1 MKNRFTK
8 VAVAAAGCALMFAI
22 TGCSGTDDAANS
34 EILESD
40 TGLTGGVAATVN
52 GVDIEEDKVTRAIN
66 NMRLSYNYAEDED
79 WKEYLKGQNE
89 TPQSIRDETLGT
101 LIDQQLILQFADQ
114 RGVTTTDEEIQSYVD
129 KMAENYTTPEKWDE
143 ARKEG
148 GFETDDDYKEALR
161 YSILQQKLQEGFE
174 EAVQLDDDALLAKAQ
189 ESAASY
195 SGSKR
200 SSHIL
205 FNTEDKE
212 TAQDVL
218 TRIQTGELPFEDAVQ
233 QYSQDEGSKENGGD
247 VGWDRLNSFVTEYTD
262 ALSGLNEGEVT
273 KELVESKYGWHIIMV
288 TDVFE
293 APETIESLDQV
304 PSEFLEEIRTTASQT
319 DSQDAMDDW
328 LLEMKQASDV
338 TINKMPENVPYN
350 VDMSGEYTQEEMDEI
365 NKKAEDE
372 LAGTVTEEEETLAA
386 EGEADAA
393 ADAAGDGADVA
404 AAETA
409 PAPETTE
416 VEPEAAETQP
426 EAAQE

>member
-1 MKNRFTK
+1 MKAGSQQMKKTFRTF
-8 VAVAAAGCALMFAI
+8 AIAAAGCALMFAI
-22 TGCSGTDDAANS
+22 TGCTAGDEADT

-89 TPQSIRDETLGT
+89 TPESMRDQTLGT
-101 LIDQQLILQFADQ
+101 LIDQQLILQFAEQ

-129 KMAENYTTPEKWDE
+129 EMAANYTTPEKWDE

-161 YSILQQKLQEGFE
+161 YSILQTKLQEGFE
-174 EAVQLDDDALLAKAQ
+174 EAVQLDDAGLLAKAQ
-189 ESAASY
+189 ESATSY
-195 SGSKR
+195 SGAKR

-205 FNTEDKE
+205 FNAEDQE

-218 TRIQTGELPFEDAVQ
+218 TRIQTGELAFEDAVQ
-233 QYSQDEGSKENGGD
+233 EYSQDEGSKENGGD
-247 VGWDRLNSFVTEYTD
+247 VGWDLLNTFVTEYTD
-262 ALSGLNEGEVT
+262 ALSGLNKGEVT
-273 KELVESKYGWHIIMV
+273 KDLVESKYGWHIIMV

-304 PSEFLEEIRTTASQT
+304 PDEFLEEIRTTAADT
-319 DSQDAMDDW
+319 DSESAMDDW
-328 LLEMKQASDV
+328 LLEMKQTSDV
-338 TINKMPENVPYN
+338 VINPMPEDVPYN

-365 NKKAEDE
+365 NQKAADE

-386 EGEADAA
+386 EGETDAV
-393 ADAAGDGADVA
+393 ADAAGD
-404 AAETA
+404 AAEVADAETD

-416 VEPEAAETQP
+416 VEPEAS
-426 EAAQE
+426 

>member
-1 MKNRFTK
+1 
-8 VAVAAAGCALMFAI
+8 MFAI
-22 TGCSGTDDAANS
+22 TGCTAGDEADT

-89 TPQSIRDETLGT
+89 TPESMRDQTLGT
-101 LIDQQLILQFADQ
+101 LIDQQLILQFAEQ

-129 KMAENYTTPEKWDE
+129 EMAANYTTPEKWDE

-161 YSILQQKLQEGFE
+161 YSILQTKLQEGFE
-174 EAVQLDDDALLAKAQ
+174 EAVQLDDAGLLAKAQ
-189 ESAASY
+189 ESATSY
-195 SGSKR
+195 SGAKR

-205 FNTEDKE
+205 FNAEDQE

-218 TRIQTGELPFEDAVQ
+218 TRIQTGELAFEDAVQ
-233 QYSQDEGSKENGGD
+233 EYSQDEGSKENGGD
-247 VGWDRLNSFVTEYTD
+247 VGWDLLNTFVTEYTD
-262 ALSGLNEGEVT
+262 ALSGLNKGEVT
-273 KELVESKYGWHIIMV
+273 KDLVESKYGWHIIMV

-304 PSEFLEEIRTTASQT
+304 PDEFLEEIRTTAADT
-319 DSQDAMDDW
+319 DSESAMDDW
-328 LLEMKQASDV
+328 LLEMKQTSDV
-338 TINKMPENVPYN
+338 VINPMPEDVPYN

-365 NKKAEDE
+365 NQKAADE

-393 ADAAGDGADVA
+393 ADAAGD
-404 AAETA
+404 AAEVADAETD

-416 VEPEAAETQP
+416 VEPEAS
-426 EAAQE
+426 

>member
-1 MKNRFTK
+1 MKNARTK
-8 VAVAAAGCALMFAI
+8 IAVAAAGCALLFALS
-22 TGCSGTDDAANS
+22 GCTADDAANS

-52 GVDIEEDKVTRAIN
+52 GTDIEEDKVTRAIN
-66 NMRLSYNYAEDED
+66 NMRLSYNYADDED

-89 TPQSIRDETLGT
+89 TPESMRDQTLGT
-101 LIDQQLILQFADQ
+101 LIDQELILQFAEE

-129 KMAENYTTPEKWDE
+129 AMAANYSTPEKWDE

-161 YSILQQKLQEGFE
+161 FSILQQKLQEGFE
-174 EAVQLDDDALLAKAQ
+174 EAVQLDDEALLAKVQ

-195 SGSKR
+195 SGAKR

-205 FNTEDKE
+205 FNEEDQE

-218 TRIQTGELPFEDAVQ
+218 KRIQTGELAFEDAVAE
-233 QYSQDEGSKENGGD
+233 YSQDEGSKENGGD

-262 ALSGLNEGEVT
+262 ALTNLNKGEVT
-273 KELVESKYGWHIIMV
+273 ADLVQSKYGYHIIMV

-304 PSEFLEEIRTTASQT
+304 PTEIVEEIRTTASET
-319 DSQDAMDDW
+319 DSETAMDDW
-328 LLEMKQASDV
+328 LLEKKQTSDV
-338 TINKMPENVPYN
+338 TINPMPENVPYN

-365 NKKAEDE
+365 NQKAADE
-372 LAGTVTEEEETLAA
+372 LAGKVAEEEEEVAA
-386 EGEADAA
+386 EGVADAEADAA
-393 ADAAGDGADVA
+393 SDATDVA
-404 AAETA
+404 EAETA
-409 PAPETTE
+409 PEPETTE
-416 VEPEAAETQP
+416 VEPDAS
-426 EAAQE
+426 

>member
-1 MKNRFTK
+1 MKAGSQQMKKTFRTF
-8 VAVAAAGCALMFAI
+8 AIAAAGCALMFAI
-22 TGCSGTDDAANS
+22 TGCTAGDEADT

-89 TPQSIRDETLGT
+89 TPESMRDQTLGT
-101 LIDQQLILQFADQ
+101 LIDQQLILQFAEQ

-129 KMAENYTTPEKWDE
+129 EMAANYTTPEKWDE

-161 YSILQQKLQEGFE
+161 YSILQTKLQEGFE
-174 EAVQLDDDALLAKAQ
+174 EAVQLDDAGLLAKAQ
-189 ESAASY
+189 ESATSY
-195 SGSKR
+195 SGAKR

-205 FNTEDKE
+205 FNAEDQE

-218 TRIQTGELPFEDAVQ
+218 TRIQTGELAFEDAVQ
-233 QYSQDEGSKENGGD
+233 EYSQDEGSKENGGD
-247 VGWDRLNSFVTEYTD
+247 VGWDLLNTFVTEYTD
-262 ALSGLNEGEVT
+262 ALSGLNKGEVT
-273 KELVESKYGWHIIMV
+273 KDLVESKYGWHIIMV

-304 PSEFLEEIRTTASQT
+304 PDEFLEEIRTTAADT
-319 DSQDAMDDW
+319 DSESAMDDW
-328 LLEMKQASDV
+328 LLEMKQTSDV
-338 TINKMPENVPYN
+338 VINPMPEDVPYN

-365 NKKAEDE
+365 NQKAADE

-393 ADAAGDGADVA
+393 ADAAGD
-404 AAETA
+404 AAEVADAETD

-416 VEPEAAETQP
+416 VEPEAS
-426 EAAQE
+426 

>member
-1 MKNRFTK
+1 
-8 VAVAAAGCALMFAI
+8 MFAI
-22 TGCSGTDDAANS
+22 TGCTAGDEADT

-89 TPQSIRDETLGT
+89 TPESMRDQTLGT
-101 LIDQQLILQFADQ
+101 LIDQQLILQFAEQ

-129 KMAENYTTPEKWDE
+129 EMAANYTTPEKWDE

-161 YSILQQKLQEGFE
+161 YSILQTKLQEGFE
-174 EAVQLDDDALLAKAQ
+174 EAVQLDDAGLLAKAQ
-189 ESAASY
+189 ESATSY
-195 SGSKR
+195 SGAKR

-205 FNTEDKE
+205 FNAEDQE

-218 TRIQTGELPFEDAVQ
+218 TRIQTGELAFEDAVQ
-233 QYSQDEGSKENGGD
+233 EYSQDEGSKENGGD
-247 VGWDRLNSFVTEYTD
+247 VGWDLLNTFVTEYTD
-262 ALSGLNEGEVT
+262 ALSGLNKGEVT
-273 KELVESKYGWHIIMV
+273 KDLVESKYGWHIIMV

-304 PSEFLEEIRTTASQT
+304 PDEFLEEIRTTAADT
-319 DSQDAMDDW
+319 DSESAMDDW
-328 LLEMKQASDV
+328 LLEMKQTSDV
-338 TINKMPENVPYN
+338 VINPMPEDVPYN

-365 NKKAEDE
+365 NQKAADE

-386 EGEADAA
+386 EGETDAV
-393 ADAAGDGADVA
+393 ADAAGD
-404 AAETA
+404 AAEVADAETD

-416 VEPEAAETQP
+416 VEPEAS
-426 EAAQE
+426 